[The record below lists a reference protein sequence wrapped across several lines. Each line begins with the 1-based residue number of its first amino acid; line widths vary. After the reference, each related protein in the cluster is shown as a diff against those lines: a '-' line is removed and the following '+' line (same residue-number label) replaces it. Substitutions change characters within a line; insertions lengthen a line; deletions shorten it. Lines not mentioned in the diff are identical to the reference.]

1 MAFRRQDIAKTTRK
15 GGEGEPRRLYPR
27 YAKDKALLPKID
39 LAVGYLDSMV
49 GRRRGDLAPDAL
61 LDLFGDPKLARCF
74 LACLAENYRYR
85 TPTLAESLG
94 AESARRLSKHGLRNP
109 TEVRAF
115 AYLAANQRRD
125 GFVVPIERG
134 AFVAELAAELGVSS
148 GDFEGGLHLDAER
161 NAVLVRTGERPNAP
175 DVRARYNA
183 TLTLSTLRHASE
195 VTLVLPG
202 LGRDAVEAMCDREG
216 VSCRWQGADTVRL
229 LGRRSALGSFAQFG
243 VRLARLATGLILI
256 SPGAPA
262 VTATIYLNG
271 QPLAYSLEGFALGAL
286 RHPARAAA
294 GPEEAAAMGELLGS
308 MAAFRRKE
316 AGALRG
322 WTLRRATEPLV
333 VDGAIVMPELICLR
347 DEASVVMVTVPA
359 DDRREA
365 AEEAVARI
373 AAVRPVVALGDA
385 GRAAPG
391 LLVPDAAIL
400 VEMLDAAAGARPA
413 SRTALGLVAEE
424 VGARGWVSIGR
435 LEELFGNETDL
446 GDRLRPLTADSG
458 TTLVPGIGLCRSE
471 MLTRLAGPIGR
482 GPLDIAELRASVAS
496 AVGEGPAA
504 DALTLHLL
512 TAALPPPA
520 ERRLMSTA

>member
-1 MAFRRQDIAKTTRK
+1 MADLMVSIA
-15 GGEGEPRRLYPR
+15 
-27 YAKDKALLPKID
+27 AL
-39 LAVGYLDSMV
+39 
-49 GRRRGDLAPDAL
+49 
-61 LDLFGDPKLARCF
+61 
-74 LACLAENYRYR
+74 
-85 TPTLAESLG
+85 
-94 AESARRLSKHGLRNP
+94 
-109 TEVRAF
+109 
-115 AYLAANQRRD
+115 
-125 GFVVPIERG
+125 
-134 AFVAELAAELGVSS
+134 
-148 GDFEGGLHLDAER
+148 
-161 NAVLVRTGERPNAP
+161 
-175 DVRARYNA
+175 
-183 TLTLSTLRHASE
+183 
-195 VTLVLPG
+195 
-202 LGRDAVEAMCDREG
+202 
-216 VSCRWQGADTVRL
+216 
-229 LGRRSALGSFAQFG
+229 
-243 VRLARLATGLILI
+243 
-256 SPGAPA
+256 
-262 VTATIYLNG
+262 
-271 QPLAYSLEGFALGAL
+271 
-286 RHPARAAA
+286 
-294 GPEEAAAMGELLGS
+294 
-308 MAAFRRKE
+308 RRKE

-333 VDGAIVMPELICLR
+333 VDGAIVMPELLCLR
-347 DEASVVMVTVPA
+347 DEASVAVVTVPA

-365 AEEAVARI
+365 AEEALARI